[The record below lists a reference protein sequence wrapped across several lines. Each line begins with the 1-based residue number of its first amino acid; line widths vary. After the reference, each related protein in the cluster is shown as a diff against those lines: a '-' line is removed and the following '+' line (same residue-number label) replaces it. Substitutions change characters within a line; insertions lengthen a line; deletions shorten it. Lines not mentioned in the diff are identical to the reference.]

1 MRTYI
6 SVGDFIDSY
15 YRLKNKGLG
24 FFFSRLNLSS
34 SQRTKSA
41 WNYSVNNNLR
51 WWEIPAVKARLN
63 FLKTGNPQ
71 TESAEYI
78 YNNFIKNRNNLTM
91 LSPGCGT
98 GIKEI
103 KFAKFKEIARLD
115 AFDIAEKRIN
125 AAKETGRKLG
135 LSNINFFPADISTYD
150 FGSEK
155 YDIILFDS
163 FLHHVK
169 DVSGT
174 LKKAEQSLKNNGILI
189 VDEYVGRNRFQWTAE
204 QLDAANKALRLLPI
218 NLRRRTSGKVKS
230 GIFRPGLFRMILSDP
245 SEAINSE
252 AIIEQLN
259 LHFQPVEIHLT
270 GGNLLQLVL
279 KDIEHNF
286 AETNEKSS
294 NALSQLFAEEDHYIA
309 NGKSDFLFGIYT
321 KRKTV

>member
-24 FFFSRLNLSS
+24 FFLSRLNLSS
-34 SQRTKSA
+34 RQRTKGA
-41 WNYSVNNNLR
+41 WNYSVKNNLR
-51 WWEIPAVKARLN
+51 WWEIPAVKERLN

-78 YNNFIKNRNNLTM
+78 YNKFISNRKNLTM

-98 GIKEI
+98 GFKEL

-125 AAKETGRKLG
+125 VAIETAKELG
-135 LSNINFFPADISTYD
+135 LLNTNFFSADISTYD
-150 FGSEK
+150 FGKEK

-174 LKKAEQSLKNNGILI
+174 LIKAKQALKKDGILI
-189 VDEYVGRNRFQWTAE
+189 VDEYVGRKRFQWDDE
-204 QLDAANKALRLLPI
+204 QLEAANTALKQLPA
-218 NLRRRTSGKVKS
+218 NLRRRTSGRVKS
-230 GIFRPGLFRMILSDP
+230 EIFRPGLIRMILSDP
-245 SEAINSE
+245 SEAVNSE
-252 AIIEQLN
+252 EIIMQLN
-259 LHFQPVEIHLT
+259 LLFRPVEIHLT

-286 AETNEKSS
+286 ADPTEEASK
-294 NALSQLFAEEDHYIA
+294 ALTQLFEKEDRLIA
-309 NGKSDFLFGIYT
+309 NGKSDFLFGIY
-321 KRKTV
+321 KK